1 MTPVPEHEVEIT
13 LPRKA
18 LINAD
23 ATIVVKSDGKKLGE
37 MQLSKGGLDW
47 KSARR
52 RGVKSI
58 AWERVADLLDGA

>member
-1 MTPVPEHEVEIT
+1 MPEHDIEIT

-23 ATIVVKSDGKKLGE
+23 ATIVIRSDGKKLGE
-37 MQLSKGGLDW
+37 MHLSKGSLDW
-47 KSARR
+47 KSTRR

-58 AWERVADLLDGA
+58 AWERVADMLDGA